1 MMWWAVWFFLVFASL
16 CSSSALLVIDS
27 HAQQADKTQGH
38 PDEAFFSAARMGD
51 VATVKKYLEGGL
63 AASSRDAKGNTA
75 LVIAA
80 GRGQTEVLNL
90 LLNSGADP
98 EESTSEGLFESK
110 TALCWAASQGRTNA
124 VAVLIN
130 AGADASKPMARGVF
144 AGKTPLM
151 WASSQGR
158 TEVVKI
164 ILATGA
170 EVDFAPDS
178 GNFRGKNSLMWASSQ
193 GRVDTVAALLMHGSN
208 VNAVDGDIIS
218 ALMWASGSEAADD
231 RHKKGLLE
239 KATKGHIDVVQL
251 LIKYGALADMQ
262 DKDGV
267 TALMYASFNG
277 HAGAVQVRLLL
288 SFDLPCRLALPLLT
302 PPSPIPHPCTQVLL
316 NAGADPA
323 LQNNAGRTAL
333 QLSITSGFKDVSTVI
348 IGGPNIQ
355 SLPLTSLVHVSS
367 CGWLLSL
374 LRAPVNNAA
383 GSCFR
388 EECPSHSFAT
398 SCRALEK
405 NGLNHNLGDL
415 LYIAKESSIVEVVN
429 HLGLETFASRVRAT
443 AQLKEMYRRFLH
455 HVEDL
460 THVETSFLSTNE
472 PN

>member
-1 MMWWAVWFFLVFASL
+1 
-16 CSSSALLVIDS
+16 
-27 HAQQADKTQGH
+27 
-38 PDEAFFSAARMGD
+38 
-51 VATVKKYLEGGL
+51 
-63 AASSRDAKGNTA
+63 
-75 LVIAA
+75 
-80 GRGQTEVLNL
+80 
-90 LLNSGADP
+90 
-98 EESTSEGLFESK
+98 
-110 TALCWAASQGRTNA
+110 
-124 VAVLIN
+124 
-130 AGADASKPMARGVF
+130 
-144 AGKTPLM
+144 M

-158 TEVVKI
+158 TEVVKL

-193 GRVDTVAALLMHGSN
+193 GRVETVAALLMHGSN
-208 VNAVDGDIIS
+208 VNAVDGDRIS

-277 HAGAVQVRLLL
+277 HAGAVQV
-288 SFDLPCRLALPLLT
+288 
-302 PPSPIPHPCTQVLL
+302 LL

-333 QLSITSGFKDVSTVI
+333 QLSITSGFKDVAAVI
-348 IGGPNIQ
+348 LAGPNIQ
-355 SLPLTSLVHVSS
+355 SLPLTSLFHVSS

-374 LRAPVNNAA
+374 LRAPVNNAVS
-383 GSCFR
+383 SCVR

-398 SCRALEK
+398 SCRVLEK

-415 LYIAKESSIVEVVN
+415 LYIVKESSIAEVVN

-460 THVETSFLSTNE
+460 THVETSFLSTSEQN
-472 PN
+472 